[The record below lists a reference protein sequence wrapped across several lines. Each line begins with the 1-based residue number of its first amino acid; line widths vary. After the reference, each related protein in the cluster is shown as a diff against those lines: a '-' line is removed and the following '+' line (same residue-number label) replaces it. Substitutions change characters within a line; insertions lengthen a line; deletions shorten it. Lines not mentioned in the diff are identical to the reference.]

1 MKLNVIITST
11 RPGRVG
17 ETVGKWFYRYAKE
30 NPGGFEVELT
40 DLAEV
45 GLPLYDEPHHPRMK
59 KYQHEHTKRWSKII
73 EGSDAFVFVL
83 PEYNYTAPPSFF
95 NAVDYLYSEWNYKP
109 ASFVSYGGISGGM
122 RSAQSAKS
130 VLTTVKVMPIPE
142 QVTLPMVAQMIEDG
156 ELRPSEVVEQGADAM
171 IAELARWAR
180 ALSSARKDADQK
192 AAA

>member
-17 ETVGKWFYRYAKE
+17 EAVGRWFHDYARR
-30 NPGGFEVELT
+30 NPQGFEVVLT

-45 GLPLYDEPHHPRMK
+45 KLPLYDEPHHPRMK
-59 KYQHEHTKRWSKII
+59 TYQHDHTRRWSGII
-73 EGSDAFVFVL
+73 DGSDAFVFVL

-95 NAVDYLYSEWNYKP
+95 NAVDYLYDEWNYKP
-109 ASFVSYGGISGGM
+109 ASFVSYGGVSGGM
-122 RSAQSAKS
+122 RAAQSAKS

-142 QVTLPMVAQMIEDG
+142 QVTLPMVAQQLGDG
-156 ELRPSEVVEQGADAM
+156 VLVPNALAEESADAM
-171 IAELARWAR
+171 IGELARWAK
-180 ALSSARKDADQK
+180 ALAAARTDAAQK